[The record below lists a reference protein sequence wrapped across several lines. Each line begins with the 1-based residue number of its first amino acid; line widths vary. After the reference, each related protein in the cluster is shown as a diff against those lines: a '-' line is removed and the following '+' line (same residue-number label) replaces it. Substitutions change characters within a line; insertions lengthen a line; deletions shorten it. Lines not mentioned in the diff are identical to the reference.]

1 MISRRI
7 RGTFPP
13 PLLELG
19 ALAANTEGT
28 ISLGQGVPYYQP
40 EEKYFTNV
48 FSNFKASEFHRYTQD
63 PGILEL
69 RNGISDKIK
78 SDFDV
83 MVDPNHIVVT
93 NGANQAYVNSL
104 ITITDPGDKIGLI
117 TPYYFNHKM
126 AATFSN
132 VETVE
137 IDLSSDY
144 SLSQEN
150 IENAIAEGIKAIVF
164 VNPGNPTGVVHNDE
178 EQKLLAD
185 LVENKDIWI
194 ISDETYEYFVYSG
207 KFVSTSSISKIRDQ
221 VITIS
226 SFSKTFGIPGW
237 RLGYYYGPED
247 FGNESMKV
255 QDTTTICAPAP
266 TQYLGVD
273 LLKNRNSIIPIHK
286 DLMEKNHKLAKDLLE
301 EVTWLESEAGNGAYY
316 LFPQQT
322 SGRNTIKLAHELI
335 VDHKVALVPGSA
347 FGSSYNDYFRISFA
361 NVQEEQLKEAFSRL
375 KNAH

>member
-1 MISRRI
+1 MISQRI
-7 RGTFPP
+7 RDTIAP

-19 ALAANTEGT
+19 SLARNTKGT

-40 EEKYFTNV
+40 DEKYFNRV
-48 FSNFKASEFHRYTQD
+48 FSDFNLSEFHRYTQD
-63 PGILEL
+63 PGITEL
-69 RNGISDKIK
+69 RNEISNKIQ
-78 SDFDV
+78 SDFGLTV
-83 MVDPNHIVVT
+83 NSNLIAVT

-104 ITITDPGDKIGLI
+104 LTITDPGDKIGLI

-137 IDLSSDY
+137 IDLNPDY

-150 IENAIAEGIKAIVF
+150 IENAIAEGVKAIVF
-164 VNPGNPTGVVHNDE
+164 VNPGNPTGVVHTE
-178 EQKLLAD
+178 KEQKMLAD
-185 LVENKDIWI
+185 LVEGRDIWI
-194 ISDETYEYFVYSG
+194 ISDETYEYFVYTG
-207 KFVSTSSISKIRDQ
+207 KFVPTSSINNIKDQ
-221 VITIS
+221 VITIT

-247 FGNESMKV
+247 FVNESMKV

-266 TQYLGVD
+266 TQYLGID
-273 LLKNRNSIIPIHK
+273 LLRNRHSIIPIHK
-286 DLMEKNHKLAKDLLE
+286 ELMKTNHKLAKDLLE
-301 EVTWLESEAGNGAYY
+301 EINWLETEGGNGAYY

-322 SGRNTIKLAHELI
+322 TGKNSEKLAHELI

-347 FGSSYNDYFRISFA
+347 FGSNFYDYFRISFA
-361 NVQEEQLKEAFSRL
+361 NVKEEELKEAFSRL
-375 KNAH
+375 KKVN